1 MSKRLC
7 KELINRKYDILEY
20 YNTEFSFVDLPK
32 IIRIWKNNKY
42 YIDFNIVEYPFKRP
56 FITGSNIFNIS
67 HNLYANA
74 IVNFKLNNYIN
85 LQSNNISVDF
95 CLYCNSILSCDYDWT
110 PRYMFY
116 HIFKQLEQINCLLS
130 SAIKLNILKRN
141 ILFIPEDVFLYIF
154 PFLTP
159 NIDDIF
165 NIKLDETNRL
175 KIL

>member
-1 MSKRLC
+1 
-7 KELINRKYDILEY
+7 
-20 YNTEFSFVDLPK
+20 
-32 IIRIWKNNKY
+32 
-42 YIDFNIVEYPFKRP
+42 
-56 FITGSNIFNIS
+56 
-67 HNLYANA
+67 
-74 IVNFKLNNYIN
+74 
-85 LQSNNISVDF
+85 
-95 CLYCNSILSCDYDWT
+95 
-110 PRYMFY
+110 MFY